1 MDDVIVQL
9 AGLFHVPTYHP
20 KESLVE
26 IREDLKT
33 LPKGRREPREK
44 TAFNEVVDC
53 LHRQEKEEGG
63 RGLLTVPFFVIPHL
77 FHSLLLQ

>member
-44 TAFNEVVDC
+44 
-53 LHRQEKEEGG
+53 
-63 RGLLTVPFFVIPHL
+63 PHL
-77 FHSLLLQ
+77 MKWLIVCIDKRKRKEAGGC